1 MYTLTRMGLNENLE
15 LIYHFT
21 GKAESISSEPY
32 FSPLIICMMPTQQ
45 LIKINK
51 DYVKS
56 VLQF

>member
-1 MYTLTRMGLNENLE
+1 MGLNENLE